1 MRFIITGGGT
11 GGHVYPALAVAER
24 LKDSQVLYVGTS
36 SGLEREIVSRWGLP
50 FREVSSAPFRGL
62 NPLRQ
67 AVNLLKVLK
76 GIWEAWKIVKEF
88 SPDAIFATGG
98 YVSVPVVLA
107 GKLQGIPSLIYL
119 PDLEPG
125 LAVRFLSML
134 ASRVAVTFPEVMK
147 FFPPEKTV
155 VTGYP
160 VRRELLEV
168 TAEEGRKYF
177 GLEDGLKTVLVF
189 GGSRGAR
196 SINRALA
203 DSLEVLLD
211 FCQVIHISGSLDY
224 GEMKAVEMALPP
236 EKRNRYKVFPYLHR
250 EMGLA
255 LAAADL
261 VVSRAGAA
269 TLGEFPALGK
279 PAILIPYPY
288 AGGHQERNARFL
300 ADKGAALVIPDHE
313 LSDAFL
319 PTVLDLLR
327 DDEKLRLMKEKAKA
341 IASPGAA
348 EKLAELLRE
357 LPSR

>member
-24 LKDSQVLYVGTS
+24 LRDSQILYVGTP

-50 FREVSSAPFRGL
+50 FREVSSAPFRGM

-67 AVNLLKVLK
+67 AVSLLQVMK
-76 GIWEAWKIVKEF
+76 GVWEAWRIVREF
-88 SPDAIFATGG
+88 SPHAIFATGG

-125 LAVRFLSML
+125 LAVRFLSVL
-134 ASRVAVTFPEVMK
+134 TSKVAVTFPEVLR
-147 FFPPEKTV
+147 FFPPEKAV

-160 VRRELLEV
+160 VRRELLEA
-168 TAEEGRKYF
+168 TPEEGREFF
-177 GLEDGLKTVLVF
+177 GLEDGLRTLLVF

-203 DSLEVLLD
+203 DSLNALLD
-211 FCQVIHISGSLDY
+211 FCQVLHISGQLDY
-224 GEMKAVEMALPP
+224 EEMKALKDSLPP
-236 EKRNRYKVFPYLHR
+236 EKGRRYRVFPYLHR

-269 TLGEFPALGK
+269 TLGELPTLGK
-279 PAILIPYPY
+279 PAVLVPYPY

-300 ADKGAALVIPDHE
+300 AERGAAIVLQDSE
-313 LSDAFL
+313 LGRAFL
-319 PTVLDLLR
+319 PTILSLLR
-327 DDEKLRLMKEKAKA
+327 DEGRLRAMREKAQA
-341 IASPGAA
+341 LASPGAA
-348 EKLAELLRE
+348 EKLGEILLS
-357 LPSR
+357 LASR

>member
-1 MRFIITGGGT
+1 M
-11 GGHVYPALAVAER
+11 
-24 LKDSQVLYVGTS
+24 
-36 SGLEREIVSRWGLP
+36 
-50 FREVSSAPFRGL
+50 
-62 NPLRQ
+62 RQ
-67 AVNLLKVLK
+67 ALNLLKVFK
-76 GIWEAWKIVKEF
+76 GIGEAWKIVREF

-98 YVSVPVVLA
+98 YVSVPIVLA
-107 GKLQGIPSLIYL
+107 GRFQGVPSLIYL

-125 LAVRFLSML
+125 LAVRFLSIL
-134 ASRVAVTFPEVMK
+134 ASRIAVTFPEVLR
-147 FFPPEKTV
+147 FFPPGKTV

-160 VRRELLEV
+160 VRKELLEV

-177 GLEDGLKTVLVF
+177 GLEEGLKTVLVF

-203 DSLEVLLD
+203 GSLQVLLD
-211 FCQVIHISGSLDY
+211 LCQVIHISGYPDY
-224 GEMKAVEMALPP
+224 EEMKAVESSLPP
-236 EKRNRYKVFPYLHR
+236 EKRKRYKVFPYLHR

-255 LAAADL
+255 LAVADL
-261 VVSRAGAA
+261 VVARAGAA

-279 PAILIPYPY
+279 PAILVPYPY
-288 AGGHQERNARFL
+288 AGGHQERNAKFL

-319 PTVLDLLR
+319 PTVLGLLK
-327 DDEKLRLMKEKAKA
+327 DDEEIRVMKERAKA
-341 IASPGAA
+341 IAFPGAA